1 MHIDSVSLYRV
12 PLTEATSASGVRLES
27 IFVELRSG
35 QSFGCGEVCLNVSP
49 TDCDEW
55 SAGAFACLRDWLAPA
70 IVGQSIDSGQA
81 LQDRLAA
88 FQGNQRA
95 KSALDVAW
103 WVLDAAVR
111 EVPLHQ
117 LLGGTRS
124 VIPQSCTFG
133 AMDSPERLLAKI
145 GEAFRDGYEWVI
157 LKFRP
162 GWDINML
169 RAVRQAFPAEAI
181 AIDCDG
187 LCTLDQQETFYR
199 LEDFFLRAIEQ
210 PLAADDLVGSAML
223 QSSLHTPLALDQSVT
238 SLDRVEQAID
248 LGSCQMV
255 RIDIGRVGGLT
266 PALAIRDVCQQAK
279 IQWVVGGGSCSGI
292 AASANAALAAC
303 SELPLPLEAY
313 SWSSRPWLMS
323 DDTTLREFSA
333 DGRAEIYLPDDAPG
347 FGFLLDHDMLG
358 GHAVERAT
366 IREKNAV

>member
-12 PLTEATSASGVRLES
+12 PLAESTSATGARLES

-35 QSFGCGEVCLNVSP
+35 QAVGCGEVCLNVSP

-70 IVGQSIDSGQA
+70 IVGRSIDSGQT
-81 LQDRLAA
+81 LQGRLAP

-111 EVPLHQ
+111 EVSLHQ
-117 LLGGTRS
+117 LLGGMRS
-124 VIPQSCTFG
+124 AIPLSCTFG
-133 AMDSPERLLAKI
+133 AMDSPDRLLAKI
-145 GEAFRDGYEWVI
+145 GEAYQHGYEWVI

-169 RAVRQAFPAEAI
+169 RAVRQAFPAEPL

-266 PALAIRDVCQQAK
+266 PALAIRGACQQAK
-279 IQWVVGGGSCSGI
+279 IAWSVGGGPCSGV
-292 AASANAALAAC
+292 AASANAALATC
-303 SELPLPLEAY
+303 CELPLPVEAY
-313 SWSSRPWLMS
+313 SWIKKPWLMS
-323 DDTTLREFSA
+323 DDTLLRQRGS
-333 DGRAEIYLPDDAPG
+333 DGRAEIQLPDDAPG
-347 FGFLLDHDMLG
+347 FGFMLDIHLLG
-358 GHAVERAT
+358 GHAVERVT
-366 IREKNAV
+366 IREKNPD